1 MTWGFSKEAVEAVKA
16 ANAPIGLLL
25 NSQQPEDEIKDLV
38 RKSMIGL
45 DEQFPKLILPWDKND
60 LEKAKF

>member
-45 DEQFPKLILPWDKND
+45 DEQFPKLILP
-60 LEKAKF
+60 